1 MILFISNESDAAKNL
16 EPLLAQKFPLTRC
29 SHGAPQLSGVT
40 ASAYIASNE
49 QLDRIV
55 EFVGLPE
62 VMSEVFKNTGNHF
75 SPKWVQGLRSGIPHL
90 LITSEFIEP
99 NQIKY
104 DDVPNFQIVSG
115 EANPSAILKL
125 LQVMLN

>member
-1 MILFISNESDAAKNL
+1 MILFISNESAAAKNL
-16 EPLLAQKFPLTRC
+16 ELSLARKFPLTRC

-49 QLDRIV
+49 QLDGIV

-62 VMSEVFKNTGNHF
+62 VMSEVFKHTGDHF
-75 SPKWVQGLRSGIPHL
+75 SPKWVQELRPGIPHL

-99 NQIKY
+99 NQIKH
-104 DDVPNFQIVSG
+104 DDVPKFQILSG